1 MINNVIHAAIG
12 YYFPNDYQQLES
24 QKSNINVP
32 SINSVVTADNL
43 TPVVT
48 VKNTNLLFT
57 TDVEPTPIYDIKVTK
72 E

>member
-1 MINNVIHAAIG
+1 MVNNVIQAIIG
-12 YYFPNDYQQLES
+12 YYFSNDYQQLES
-24 QKSNINVP
+24 QKSNVNAS
-32 SINSVVTADNL
+32 SINSVVTSENL

-72 E
+72 D